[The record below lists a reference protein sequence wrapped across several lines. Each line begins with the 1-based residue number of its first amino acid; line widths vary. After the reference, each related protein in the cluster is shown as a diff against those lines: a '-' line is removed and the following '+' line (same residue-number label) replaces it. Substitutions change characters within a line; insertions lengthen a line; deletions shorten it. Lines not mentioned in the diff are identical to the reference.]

1 MKTVSVI
8 ATAAVLLAA
17 ASSAFAA
24 DLPSRKAP
32 PVDVPPPPSWTGF
45 YLG

>member
-17 ASSAFAA
+17 ASSALGA

-32 PVDVPPPPSWTGF
+32 LVDVPPSPS
-45 YLG
+45 